1 MVAFLLLGSPTLA
14 QEKIPEPENIEDL
27 EGFVISGK
35 PVVCGPMRAVF
46 DKIAEFNE
54 VPHAA
59 WIDTEHGNNIMFYI
73 NENTGTT
80 TVIERIGEMMCILSQ
95 GMGGAVVPT
104 SQKIK
109 GMPIK
114 YLTF

>member
-1 MVAFLLLGSPTLA
+1 LLLGSPTLA